1 MLSGLSQLRVLSSI
15 VVISLLVIAIL
26 GTALV
31 GAQNEP
37 SATLEGFAVLPAD
50 TFAEGPA
57 SGAFIDPTSN
67 LNGREVPFAS
77 QPVQGVSAIL
87 PADTEGN
94 WLIMSDNGFGAKGN
108 SADFHLRVYEVNID
122 WEAQS
127 VSVVSFFELSDPDS
141 LVPFPIVNQDT
152 EDRILTGADFDLES
166 FRRTADGTF
175 WFGEEFGPF
184 LLQTDATGRI
194 LRAPI
199 PTPYPE
205 VLAAYARGLEYVQA
219 PQNPAFVEL
228 ADDAAR
234 NAAANHRTS
243 RGFEGMALNTS
254 GTMLYTMLEGSLV
267 DDPFANRLLIQE
279 FDLATAEYTG
289 RYFFYAMNS
298 FSHAIGEMT
307 AINDNQFLVIE
318 RDGGE
323 GNAAVFKRIFLVDL
337 TQAGPDGS
345 LPKRQI
351 VDLMNIG
358 DVNGLTTPEDGAI
371 GFGEVFTFP
380 FVTIESVYPVDASTL
395 LVVNDN
401 NYPFSSGRRP
411 GVDADNTEFIL
422 IGLNEPLELDMG
434 M

>member
-1 MLSGLSQLRVLSSI
+1 MFKSLLKGQAMPRMFIASILVI
-15 VVISLLVIAIL
+15 VVL
-26 GTALV
+26 GAAVV
-31 GAQNEP
+31 GAQNQP

-50 TFAEGPA
+50 SFAEGPV

-67 LNGREVPFAS
+67 LNGREIPFES

-87 PADTEGN
+87 PAETEGN
-94 WLIMSDNGFGAKGN
+94 WLVMSDNGFGAKGN
-108 SADFHLRVYEVNID
+108 SADYNLRVYEVNVD
-122 WEAQS
+122 WEAQT
-127 VSVVSFFELSDPDS
+127 VSVVSFFELSDPNS
-141 LVPFPIVNQDT
+141 LVPFAIVNQDT
-152 EDRILTGADFDLES
+152 EDRTLTGADFDLES
-166 FRRTADGTF
+166 FRRAADGTF

-184 LLQTDATGRI
+184 LLQTDATGRV

-205 VLAAYARGLEYVQA
+205 VLAAYARGLEFVQA
-219 PQNPAFVEL
+219 PQNPAFVDL
-228 ADDAAR
+228 ADDATR
-234 NAAANHRTS
+234 NATANHRTS

-279 FDLATAEYTG
+279 FDVEAGEYTG

-298 FSHAIGEMT
+298 FGNAIGEMT

-318 RDGGE
+318 RDNFE
-323 GNAAVFKRIFLVDL
+323 GNAASFKRIFLVDL

-358 DVNGLTTPEDGAI
+358 DINGLTATEDGAI

-380 FVTIESVYPVDASTL
+380 FVTIESVYPVDADTL

-401 NYPFSSGRRP
+401 NFPFSSGRRP
-411 GVDADNTEFIL
+411 GVDADSTEFIL
-422 IGLNEPLELDMG
+422 IGLNEQLDLDMG